1 MSLTLILIRH
11 AKSGWDDAAL
21 DDHKRTL
28 TDRGRRD
35 ARRIGTWLAAQRCI
49 PDLILSSDATRT
61 GQTVTGILETL
72 GQSTPV
78 KFTPALYHAGPATL
92 LAQIA
97 QQTASTLALCAH
109 NPGIGELAARLVTT
123 APMHPRFQ
131 DYPTAATTLIRFD
144 AAHWRDIRKGT
155 CVDFTI
161 PRDLNG

>member
-1 MSLTLILIRH
+1 MAAAVQRNKHRILTVRC
-11 AKSGWDDAAL
+11 AL
-21 DDHKRTL
+21 PIVISWE
-28 TDRGRRD
+28 TD
-35 ARRIGTWLAAQRCI
+35 
-49 PDLILSSDATRT
+49 S
-61 GQTVTGILETL
+61 
-72 GQSTPV
+72 V

-123 APMHPRFQ
+123 APTHPRFQ
-131 DYPTAATTLIRFD
+131 DYPTAAMTLIRFD
-144 AAHWRDIRKGT
+144 AARWRDIRKGT